1 MLDLEKAIEN
11 SLELIKQ
18 LDSKKID
25 LINSEGHFNSSNVIS
40 PVDLPG
46 FDNSAMDGFAII
58 NSDLKQ
64 ATKSKPKSLECID
77 ISPAGTFPNK
87 DIKSGTCIRVFTGS
101 PIPMGANAVIMQEDC
116 NIQKNNITIKNQ
128 VKPWDNIRIQG
139 EDIRKGDK
147 LISKGEKINAGI
159 IGLLSAVGYKTI
171 EVIRQPRVGLIATGS
186 ELIEPKIKLSLGKI
200 YESNRTMLAA
210 MVKQS
215 NALPTVYPIV
225 KDDLKKTVSALKTA
239 FAENDLII
247 TSGGVSVGDHDY
259 IKAAFKQIGGKINF
273 WKVSIKPGKPIMV
286 GQINRKILFGLPGN
300 PISALITFLLI
311 VRPSIL
317 KLQGAKNCHLK
328 KYKGI
333 LKNEIINNGNRRHFV
348 RVKLNEDSYV
358 SILGNQRSHMLSG
371 LPETNGLID
380 MPPNSRLANGEKVEV
395 LLIPD

>member
-18 LDSKKID
+18 LGSKKVD
-25 LINSEGHFNSSNVIS
+25 LINAAGYHNSSNIIS

-46 FDNSAMDGFAII
+46 FDNSAMDGYAII

-64 ATKSKPKSLECID
+64 ATKFKPKRLECIER
-77 ISPAGTFPNK
+77 SPAGTLPNK

-101 PIPMGANAVIMQEDC
+101 PIPLGANAVIMQEDC
-116 NIQKNNITIKNQ
+116 NIEKNNIVIKNQ
-128 VKPWDNIRIQG
+128 VKPWENIRIKG

-186 ELIEPKIKLSLGKI
+186 ELIEPQKNLSLGKI

-259 IKAAFKQIGGKINF
+259 IKAAFEQIGGKINF

-286 GQINRKILFGLPGN
+286 GQANEKILFGLPGN

-317 KLQGAKNCHLK
+317 KLQGAKNCFLK

-380 MPPNSRLANGEKVEV
+380 MPPNCRLANGEKVEV